1 MTTPEPISFSCLEY
15 ERLLLEEIVTT
26 DSIDFSEA
34 VTNLFLSSD
43 IKYHVAENVK
53 KAINI

>member
-1 MTTPEPISFSCLEY
+1 M
-15 ERLLLEEIVTT
+15 TT

-34 VTNLFLSSD
+34 VTNLFLLSD
-43 IKYHVAENVK
+43 IKYHVAEKVK